1 MSTAQS
7 PNPPEQA
14 ADDAPAWPTIEV
26 DDESA
31 GDVSAAPSDRFDS
44 GRLTRWLRP
53 AASQLEKAQASE
65 RLFWLR
71 VVALVS
77 LFGGVAAAGIVR
89 VKHTTA
95 GVRVSY
101 ELVKTSDELRVQL
114 EENRRVEAILTGLK
128 NPNALRR
135 EASDKFIMHTPS
147 AGELSEVE

>member
-1 MSTAQS
+1 MSTQQS
-7 PNPPEQA
+7 PNPSEQVAEQA
-14 ADDAPAWPTIEV
+14 APWPTIEV
-26 DDESA
+26 DDDAAGES
-31 GDVSAAPSDRFDS
+31 VAAPSDRFDS

-53 AASQLEKAQASE
+53 ARSQVEKAQASE

-135 EASDKFIMHTPS
+135 EASDKFIMHTPL

>member
-1 MSTAQS
+1 MSTPQS
-7 PNPPEQA
+7 PLAPEPPA
-14 ADDAPAWPTIEV
+14 ADAAPWPTIEV
-26 DDESA
+26 D
-31 GDVSAAPSDRFDS
+31 GPSAAPADRFDTALLS
-44 GRLTRWLRP
+44 RWLRP
-53 AASQLEKAQASE
+53 ARSQVEKAQASE

-71 VVALVS
+71 VVALVT
-77 LFGGVAAAGIVR
+77 LFAGVAAAGIVR

-135 EASDKFIMHTPS
+135 EASEKFVMHTPTT
-147 AGELSEVE
+147 GELSEVD